1 MDLQIK
7 IENRRFIVD
16 LLIKETTFPLVVRK
30 PYKSSHL
37 PSSMFYSA
45 IGAEPLR
52 IVKPN
57 NNANLFYSSVKP
69 LIFGMIK
76 QGAHSDKLSNVS
88 KKLFK
93 RQQILLPR

>member
-7 IENRRFIVD
+7 FENGRFIVD

-37 PSSMFYSA
+37 PSSMFY
-45 IGAEPLR
+45 EPLR